1 VHNCGVA
8 SPERLAPSPEPVTVN
23 RMNESGGE
31 GVFLTPHEVMDL
43 LRLRS
48 RATLLNMR
56 RRGELVGHE
65 LPNGRWLYAAD
76 QPVIAAARKALTR

>member
-1 VHNCGVA
+1 
-8 SPERLAPSPEPVTVN
+8 
-23 RMNESGGE
+23 MNQSGGE